1 MEVQE
6 ALDQLVAAIK
16 NSDIYLEYRRRSEQ
30 VDRTE
35 DLREKINEYRARNF
49 ELQNTSHTEDL
60 LDVMEE
66 FERQY
71 EKFRE
76 DPVVEEF
83 LSAEL
88 AFCRMM
94 QDIEVRLAEAVD
106 FE

>member
-16 NSDIYLEYRRRSEQ
+16 NSDIYREYRRHSER

-49 ELQNTSHTEDL
+49 ELQNTFHAEDL
-60 LDVMEE
+60 LDAMEE

-76 DPVVEEF
+76 DPLVEEF

-94 QDIEVRLAEAVD
+94 QDIEVKLAEAVD